1 VDGAALGEYSVLEK
15 ELGLLGF
22 NIGGQ
27 TTPASETPITPI
39 IIGDGRLTMDFS
51 RELFKEGVLGTGIA
65 FPTVPEGKAR
75 VRTIMTATHTKDELS
90 RRSKCCS
97 AWGRRWEYV
106 G

>member
-1 VDGAALGEYSVLEK
+1 MRTLPACSAATGAARSIISVCPGASTSKAAFDVLETEPQWMEQLWANTRFWKK

-51 RELFKEGVLGTGIA
+51 RELFKQGVLGTGI
-65 FPTVPEGKAR
+65 
-75 VRTIMTATHTKDELS
+75 
-90 RRSKCCS
+90 
-97 AWGRRWEYV
+97 
-106 G
+106 

>member
-1 VDGAALGEYSVLEK
+1 MEQLWANTRFWKK

-39 IIGDGRLTMDFS
+39 IIGDGRLTMAFS

-65 FPTVPEGKAR
+65 FPTVPK
-75 VRTIMTATHTKDELS
+75 VKPV
-90 RRSKCCS
+90 S
-97 AWGRRWEYV
+97 APS
-106 G
+106 